1 MIIIKWSWQDETI
14 ANFKDTSIYSLD
26 TWASGIVDSTLGYPN
41 GSYNG
46 FELVDT
52 TKFNLGLTGI
62 DITGAIGIMNVGA
75 HLRLLIE
82 RLLLIT

>member
-1 MIIIKWSWQDETI
+1 MLIIIKWSWQDGPN

-26 TWASGIVDSTLGYPN
+26 TWAGIVDSTLGYPN

-52 TKFNLGLTGI
+52 SKFNLGSTGI
-62 DITGAIGIMNVGA
+62 DITG
-75 HLRLLIE
+75 LLV
-82 RLLLIT
+82 

>member
-1 MIIIKWSWQDETI
+1 MVYKMGN
-14 ANFKDTSIYSLD
+14 ANLLRVINHSLD
-26 TWASGIVDSTLGYPN
+26 TWVSEIVDSTLGYPN
-41 GSYNG
+41 GSHNG

-62 DITGAIGIMNVGA
+62 DITGFIGIMNVG

-82 RLLLIT
+82 RLPLNK